1 MDPLIK
7 VAGAAALAAVVVI
20 SVATIGPRA
29 PQPVPAVAMPA
40 YSAALTRQLTAY
52 AAAVGPNA
60 PKAETDVGGIK
71 LRSVGF
77 EIPSTGRAFPPGPNL
92 EAMNTNCMS
101 CHTPGMILNQPK
113 LTAAEWTGEVNKMI
127 HVYKAPVEE
136 SEVPAIVAYLAALK
150 VGP

>member
-7 VAGAAALAAVVVI
+7 VVGGVALAAVVGI
-20 SVATIGPRA
+20 SVTAIGQRA
-29 PQPVPAVAMPA
+29 PHLVPPSPVPA
-40 YSAALTRQLTAY
+40 YSAELNKRIADY
-52 AAAVGPNA
+52 AAAVGPTA
-60 PKAETDVGGIK
+60 PKAETEVDGVK

-77 EIPSTGRAFPPGPNL
+77 EIPTAGRAFPPGPNL
-92 EAMNTNCMS
+92 EAMTTNCMS

-127 HVYKAPVEE
+127 RVYKAPVEE
-136 SEVPAIVAYLAALK
+136 ADVPAIVAYLETLR

>member
-7 VAGAAALAAVVVI
+7 VIGGVALAAVVVV
-20 SVATIGPRA
+20 SVTAIGQRA
-29 PQPVPAVAMPA
+29 PRPAAPYAVPA
-40 YSAALTRQLTAY
+40 YSAALNQQIAAY
-52 AAAVGPNA
+52 AAVVGPNA
-60 PKAETDVGGIK
+60 PKAEADVGGIK

-77 EIPSTGRAFPPGPNL
+77 EIPTQGRAFPPGPNL
-92 EAMNTNCMS
+92 EAMTTNCMS

-136 SEVPAIVAYLAALK
+136 ADVPAIVTYLAALK